1 MGGQMELYSIY
12 CGSVVYKDKED
23 EIRVE
28 CGQIREEKDTQAI
41 PLADLQEVF
50 VGLQSALVTLQGV
63 SVGLQSALVTPQRVF
78 VDLQSLLATLQGVFV
93 VHQSAHATSQG
104 VFVGHQSAHATLQ
117 GVFVGHQSA
126 HATLQG
132 VFVGH
137 QSAHATLQRV
147 IGCIKCAPAIFFA
160 LFGRCFSVG
169 LSTVARQTNPNRFC
183 RRAGVAF

>member
-1 MGGQMELYSIY
+1 MERCSI
-12 CGSVVYKDKED
+12 CCASVDYKVGKDKV
-23 EIRVE
+23 RME

-50 VGLQSALVTLQGV
+50 VGLQSPFTTSQGV
-63 SVGLQSALVTPQRVF
+63 FVDLQSPHATPQRVF

-93 VHQSAHATSQG
+93 DHQSAHATLQGAFVGHQSAHATSQG
-104 VFVGHQSAHATLQ
+104 VFVD
-117 GVFVGHQSA
+117 
-126 HATLQG
+126 
-132 VFVGH
+132 H

>member
-50 VGLQSALVTLQGV
+50 VG
-63 SVGLQSALVTPQRVF
+63 
-78 VDLQSLLATLQGVFV
+78 
-93 VHQSAHATSQG
+93 
-104 VFVGHQSAHATLQ
+104 
-117 GVFVGHQSA
+117 
-126 HATLQG
+126 
-132 VFVGH
+132 H

-147 IGCIKCAPAIFFA
+147 IGCIKCAPAIIFV
-160 LFGRCFSVG
+160 LFGEYVSAG
-169 LSTVARQTNPNRFC
+169 LSTVARQTTPNRSC

>member
-50 VGLQSALVTLQGV
+50 V
-63 SVGLQSALVTPQRVF
+63 
-78 VDLQSLLATLQGVFV
+78 DLQSLLATLQGVFV
-93 VHQSAHATSQG
+93 DHQSSHATLQGVFVCHQSAHATSQG
-104 VFVGHQSAHATLQ
+104 VFVCHQSAHATLQ
-117 GVFVGHQSA
+117 GVFVCHQSA
-126 HATLQG
+126 HATSQG
-132 VFVGH
+132 VFVCH

-160 LFGRCFSVG
+160 LFKGYVSAG
-169 LSTVARQTNPNRFC
+169 LSTVARQTNPNRSC
-183 RRAGVAF
+183 RRVGDAF

>member
-1 MGGQMELYSIY
+1 MGGQMDSSSIY
-12 CGSVVYKDKED
+12 CASVVYKDYED
-23 EIRVE
+23 KVWVE

-41 PLADLQEVF
+41 SLADLQEVF
-50 VGLQSALVTLQGV
+50 VGLQSPFTTSQGV
-63 SVGLQSALVTPQRVF
+63 FVDLQSPHATPQRVF

-93 VHQSAHATSQG
+93 DHQSAHATLQGAFVGHQSAHATSQG
-104 VFVGHQSAHATLQ
+104 VFVD
-117 GVFVGHQSA
+117 
-126 HATLQG
+126 
-132 VFVGH
+132 H

>member
-1 MGGQMELYSIY
+1 MGGQMDSSSIY
-12 CGSVVYKDKED
+12 CASVVYKDYED
-23 EIRVE
+23 KVWVE

-41 PLADLQEVF
+41 SLADLQEV
-50 VGLQSALVTLQGV
+50 
-63 SVGLQSALVTPQRVF
+63 SVGLQSPLVTPQRVF
-78 VDLQSLLATLQGVFV
+78 VDLQSAHATPQGVFVGLQSLLATL
-93 VHQSAHATSQG
+93 QG

-126 HATLQG
+126 HATSQG
-132 VFVGH
+132 VFVDH

>member
-1 MGGQMELYSIY
+1 MGGQMVFYSIY
-12 CGSVVYKDKED
+12 CVSAVYKDKED
-23 EIRVE
+23 EVRVE
-28 CGQIREEKDTQAI
+28 CGQIREEKDTQAS

-50 VGLQSALVTLQGV
+50 VGHQSP
-63 SVGLQSALVTPQRVF
+63 LVTPQR
-78 VDLQSLLATLQGVFV
+78 
-93 VHQSAHATSQG
+93 

-126 HATLQG
+126 HATSQG

-147 IGCIKCAPAIFFA
+147 IGYIKCAPAIFFA

-169 LSTVARQTNPNRFC
+169 LSTVARQTTPNRFC

>member
-1 MGGQMELYSIY
+1 MGGQMERYSIC

-23 EIRVE
+23 KIRVE
-28 CGQIREEKDTQAI
+28 CGQIREEKDTHAS
-41 PLADLQEVF
+41 PLADLQEVS
-50 VGLQSALVTLQGV
+50 VGLQSPLVTLQGV
-63 SVGLQSALVTPQRVF
+63 FVDLQSPHATPQRVF
-78 VDLQSLLATLQGVFV
+78 VDLQSLL
-93 VHQSAHATSQG
+93 
-104 VFVGHQSAHATLQ
+104 
-117 GVFVGHQSA
+117 
-126 HATLQG
+126 ATLQG

-169 LSTVARQTNPNRFC
+169 LSTVARQTNPNRSC

>member
-1 MGGQMELYSIY
+1 MERCSI
-12 CGSVVYKDKED
+12 CCASVDYKVGKDKV
-23 EIRVE
+23 RME

-50 VGLQSALVTLQGV
+50 VGHQSP
-63 SVGLQSALVTPQRVF
+63 LVTPQRVF

-93 VHQSAHATSQG
+93 D
-104 VFVGHQSAHATLQ
+104 HQSAHATLQ

-126 HATLQG
+126 HATSQG

-169 LSTVARQTNPNRFC
+169 LSTVARQTNPNRSC

>member
-1 MGGQMELYSIY
+1 MERCSI
-12 CGSVVYKDKED
+12 CCASVDYKVGKDKV
-23 EIRVE
+23 RME

-50 VGLQSALVTLQGV
+50 VVHQSP
-63 SVGLQSALVTPQRVF
+63 LVTPQRVF
-78 VDLQSLLATLQGVFV
+78 VDLQS
-93 VHQSAHATSQG
+93 AHATSQG
-104 VFVGHQSAHATLQ
+104 VFVGLQSAHATLQ
-117 GVFVGHQSA
+117 GVFVD
-126 HATLQG
+126 
-132 VFVGH
+132 H

>member
-1 MGGQMELYSIY
+1 MERCSI
-12 CGSVVYKDKED
+12 CCASVDYKVGKDKV
-23 EIRVE
+23 RME

-41 PLADLQEVF
+41 PLADLQEVSVGHQSPLVTSQGVF
-50 VGLQSALVTLQGV
+50 VGLQSAH
-63 SVGLQSALVTPQRVF
+63 
-78 VDLQSLLATLQGVFV
+78 ATLQGAFV
-93 VHQSAHATSQG
+93 GHQSAHATSQG

-117 GVFVGHQSA
+117 G
-126 HATLQG
+126 
-132 VFVGH
+132 
-137 QSAHATLQRV
+137 V

>member
-1 MGGQMELYSIY
+1 MGGQMDSSSIY
-12 CGSVVYKDKED
+12 CASVVYKDYED
-23 EIRVE
+23 KVWVE

-41 PLADLQEVF
+41 SLADMQEVF
-50 VGLQSALVTLQGV
+50 VGLQSPFTTSQGV
-63 SVGLQSALVTPQRVF
+63 FVDLQSPHATPQRVF

-93 VHQSAHATSQG
+93 DHQSAHATLQGAFVGHQSAHATSQG
-104 VFVGHQSAHATLQ
+104 G
-117 GVFVGHQSA
+117 G
-126 HATLQG
+126 
-132 VFVGH
+132 VGH

-169 LSTVARQTNPNRFC
+169 LNTVARQTNPNRFC

>member
-50 VGLQSALVTLQGV
+50 VVHQSL
-63 SVGLQSALVTPQRVF
+63 LVTPQRVF
-78 VDLQSLLATLQGVFV
+78 VDLQSAHATSQGVFVGLQSAHATLQGVFV
-93 VHQSAHATSQG
+93 DHQSAHATLQGAFVGHQSAHATSQG
-104 VFVGHQSAHATLQ
+104 VFVD
-117 GVFVGHQSA
+117 
-126 HATLQG
+126 
-132 VFVGH
+132 H

>member
-1 MGGQMELYSIY
+1 MELFSIY
-12 CGSVVYKDKED
+12 CGSVVYKDRED
-23 EIRVE
+23 KVRVE
-28 CGQIREEKDTQAI
+28 CGQMGEEKDTQAI
-41 PLADLQEVF
+41 ALADLQEVS
-50 VGLQSALVTLQGV
+50 VGHQSALVTLQGV
-63 SVGLQSALVTPQRVF
+63 FVDLQSALVTPQRVF

-93 VHQSAHATSQG
+93 D
-104 VFVGHQSAHATLQ
+104 HQSAHATLQ

-126 HATLQG
+126 HATSQG

>member
-1 MGGQMELYSIY
+1 MGFFSIY
-12 CGSVVYKDKED
+12 CGSVVYKCREV

-28 CGQIREEKDTQAI
+28 CGQMGEKKDTQAI
-41 PLADLQEVF
+41 SLADLQEV
-50 VGLQSALVTLQGV
+50 
-63 SVGLQSALVTPQRVF
+63 SVGLQSPFTTPQRVF
-78 VDLQSLLATLQGVFV
+78 VG
-93 VHQSAHATSQG
+93 HQSAHATSQG
-104 VFVGHQSAHATLQ
+104 VFVCHQSAHATLQGVFVCHQSAHATLQ

-126 HATLQG
+126 HATSQG

-137 QSAHATLQRV
+137 QPAHATLQRV

>member
-12 CGSVVYKDKED
+12 CASVVYKDKED
-23 EIRVE
+23 KIRVE

-41 PLADLQEVF
+41 SLADMQEVF
-50 VGLQSALVTLQGV
+50 VGLQSPFTTSQGV
-63 SVGLQSALVTPQRVF
+63 FVDLQSPHATPQRVF

-93 VHQSAHATSQG
+93 DHQSAHATLQG
-104 VFVGHQSAHATLQ
+104 AFVGHQSAHAT
-117 GVFVGHQSA
+117 S
-126 HATLQG
+126 QG

-169 LSTVARQTNPNRFC
+169 LSPVARQTNPNRFC

>member
-1 MGGQMELYSIY
+1 MGGQMDSSSIY
-12 CGSVVYKDKED
+12 CASVVYKDYED
-23 EIRVE
+23 KVWVE

-41 PLADLQEVF
+41 SLADMQEVF
-50 VGLQSALVTLQGV
+50 VGLQSPFTTSQGV
-63 SVGLQSALVTPQRVF
+63 FVDLQSPHATPQRVF

-93 VHQSAHATSQG
+93 GHQSAHATLQGAFVGHQSAHATSQG
-104 VFVGHQSAHATLQ
+104 VFVGHQP
-117 GVFVGHQSA
+117 
-126 HATLQG
+126 
-132 VFVGH
+132 
-137 QSAHATLQRV
+137 AHATLQRV